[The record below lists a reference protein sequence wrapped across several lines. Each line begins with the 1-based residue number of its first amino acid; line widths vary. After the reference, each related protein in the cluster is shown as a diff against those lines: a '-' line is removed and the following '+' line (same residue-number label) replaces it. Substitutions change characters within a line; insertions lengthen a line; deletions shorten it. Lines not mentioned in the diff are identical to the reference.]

1 MGMKKLLFL
10 IPFISFVFFANGQGQ
25 EGYFSIKDN
34 FIVWTKIYD
43 TIPDLEAMK
52 KNPILEFASETSGSI
67 KKSNPIPLTK
77 RKLDEITGSFRI
89 DQKDGRYKVEV
100 SNIRITPSYTISLY
114 GISSTDSDY
123 SLEEAGL
130 NKKFEFNDNF
140 LNHLAKPYD
149 NLFSSYFDPK
159 EKKDD
164 W

>member
-1 MGMKKLLFL
+1 MKR
-10 IPFISFVFFANGQGQ
+10 FILSLVFILPFFANGQGQ

-34 FIVWTKIYD
+34 FIVWTKIYESSL
-43 TIPDLEAMK
+43 DLEEMK
-52 KNPILEFASETSGSI
+52 KNPILEFTSETSGLI

-89 DQKDGRYKVEV
+89 DEKDGRYKVEV
-100 SNIRITPSYTISLY
+100 SNIRITPSLTYSIY
-114 GISSTDSDY
+114 GVSTTMSDY
-123 SLEEAGL
+123 PVEDAGL

-140 LNHLAKPYD
+140 LNHLARPYD
-149 NLFSSYFDPK
+149 NLFSSFFDSK

>member
-1 MGMKKLLFL
+1 MKKISLLLSFSL
-10 IPFISFVFFANGQGQ
+10 SFFIAKAQSQ

-34 FIVWTKIYD
+34 LVVWTKIYD
-43 TIPDLEAMK
+43 TIPDLVELK
-52 KNPILEFASETSGSI
+52 KNPMLEFTSETAGLI
-67 KKSNPIPLTK
+67 KKSKPIPLTK
-77 RKLDEITGSFRI
+77 RLLDEITCNFRI
-89 DQKDGRYKVEV
+89 DEKDGRYKVEV

-114 GISSTDSDY
+114 GVSSTESDY
-123 SLEEAGL
+123 PLEDAGL

-149 NLFSSYFDPK
+149 KLFSSYFNPK